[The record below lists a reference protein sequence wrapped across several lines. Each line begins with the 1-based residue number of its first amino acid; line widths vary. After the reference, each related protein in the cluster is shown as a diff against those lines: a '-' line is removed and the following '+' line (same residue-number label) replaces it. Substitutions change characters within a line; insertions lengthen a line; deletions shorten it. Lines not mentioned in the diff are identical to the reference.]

1 MASQIISSLGTAV
14 SACFDWL
21 STFFSSTGTTA
32 IFITC
37 FVILLVFRFLIR
49 PLVGQSVSDGV
60 RGIRGRDD
68 SQLRRDSYNA
78 TIEARNAQRDYYNS
92 RK

>member
-14 SACFDWL
+14 AACFDWL

-49 PLVGQSVSDGV
+49 PLVGQS
-60 RGIRGRDD
+60 
-68 SQLRRDSYNA
+68 
-78 TIEARNAQRDYYNS
+78 
-92 RK
+92 